1 MPSLAKSPFAPV
13 LGQRVPLRGPAR
25 LLHRSYART
34 RYQPRKSVVRVT
46 TGAGDVFD
54 ADLSSKL
61 EWHLWTFGSWEPHF
75 GELFRYLLRP
85 GDQCVDVG
93 ANIGVHAVR
102 MGRLVGPDGAVIA
115 IEADPDMA
123 RRAERNIGL
132 NDLGNVTVINAAAS
146 ERSGEMRLYRP
157 APNDTNR
164 GRSSLH
170 GHAYLTGP
178 AITVPV
184 LTVDE
189 ACGGAPVTLIKIDVE
204 GHEAAVVRGAAG
216 TITAHAPAVIFEYA
230 PELLDDPVAQSP
242 FGWLAECGYVMFR
255 IRAARHGITGRT
267 RLALD
272 RMTRLS
278 PTAHD
283 LLAIPE
289 RDVPR
294 LGPLLG

>member
-61 EWHLWTFGSWEPHF
+61 EWQLWTFGSWEPHF
-75 GELFRYLLRP
+75 GELFGHLLRA
-85 GDQCVDVG
+85 GDRCVDIGANVG
-93 ANIGVHAVR
+93 AHTVR

-115 IEADPDMA
+115 IEADPDVA
-123 RRAERNIGL
+123 QRAERNIGL
-132 NDLGNVTVINAAAS
+132 NGLGNVTVINAAAS
-146 ERSGEMRLYRP
+146 ERSGKMRLYRP

-189 ACGGAPVTLIKIDVE
+189 ACGGAPVALIKIDVE

-216 TITAHAPAVIFEYA
+216 TIAAHAPAVIFEYA

-242 FGWLAECGYVMFR
+242 FGWLAERGYVMFR

-272 RMTRLS
+272 RMTRLA
-278 PTAHD
+278 PTGHD

-289 RDVPR
+289 RAIPR
-294 LGPLLG
+294 LGSLLG